1 MSDCPGPGCSHPSHV
16 NGKTARA
23 FRADVH
29 PAFPTVPTGN
39 APTTEADFH
48 PPPSA
53 RPVPPWTDPAAFDG
67 WEAEVGRMVDR
78 AEHLDAQAAQAGG
91 AIASAAR
98 KMAQRLRVKA
108 LLLSREAQAV
118 TGRKA
123 P

>member
-1 MSDCPGPGCSHPSHV
+1 VNDAKPERRAVRGSDVVRITIDELAPP
-16 NGKTARA
+16 TAATSTDLR
-23 FRADVH
+23 
-29 PAFPTVPTGN
+29 
-39 APTTEADFH
+39 

-53 RPVPPWTDPAAFDG
+53 EVVPPWTDPRRFDG
-67 WEAEVGRMVDR
+67 WEGEVGRLVDR

-98 KMAQRLRVKA
+98 KMANRLRAKA